1 MNQSAWQDLYGKT
14 CRDAQTA
21 MIRSRQARRPLGE
34 AEAAELAE
42 MGMTS
47 PMVICQQDEGPC
59 THLYLSA
66 MLNGEERFGWWL
78 DGDGAA
84 DIKWTKEM
92 E

>member
-1 MNQSAWQDLYGKT
+1 M
-14 CRDAQTA
+14 TA
-21 MIRSRQARRPLGE
+21 
-34 AEAAELAE
+34 
-42 MGMTS
+42 
-47 PMVICQQDEGPC
+47 PMVVVQQDDGCC
-59 THLYLSA
+59 THLYISA

>member
-1 MNQSAWQDLYGKT
+1 MSNQWQDLYGET
-14 CRDAQTA
+14 CASSQTA
-21 MIRSRQARRPLGE
+21 FARSQQARRPLGE

-47 PMVICQQDEGPC
+47 PMVICQQDAGCC